1 MKRNYSE
8 GVCSCHFLNL
18 GLRALLVWLARPRL
32 AAVHRPRAWPRLAAA
47 HQPRAWP
54 RLAAAHPLLSEL
66 PLSVATRFPAPAR
79 RRELGLGHRAAAA
92 RVYHPDRPVPESAA
106 TPAAPRSEPLARRNR
121 RSIARS
127 SDHPALA
134 SRAPATAPPH
144 G

>member
-8 GVCSCHFLNL
+8 GVCSYHFLNL

-32 AAVHRPRAWPRLAAA
+32 AAGHQPRARPRLAAVHRPRAWPRLAAV

-79 RRELGLGHRAAAA
+79 RRELGLVHRAAAA
-92 RVYHPDRPVPESAA
+92 RCIILIVQYQCLP
-106 TPAAPRSEPLARRNR
+106 
-121 RSIARS
+121 
-127 SDHPALA
+127 
-134 SRAPATAPPH
+134 
-144 G
+144 